1 MKALAHNQS
10 QATGR
15 DLEEVRDQF
24 KQWRHRRK
32 VGARIPSELWQ
43 AAVSLHPR
51 YSVNQISRSLR
62 LDYVDVRKR
71 VDCQTTSSK
80 QSRANDYRFW
90 ELKLA
95 ELQGCIGECRLR
107 AEDGTGRKVEL
118 ELKSIESGQLLQLL
132 GGLWGEEK

>member
-15 DLEEVRDQF
+15 DLEAVREQF
-24 KQWRHRRK
+24 EHWRESRK

-51 YSVNQISRSLR
+51 YTVNQISRSLR
-62 LDYVDVRKR
+62 LDYMDVRKR
-71 VDCQTTSSK
+71 VDCKTASGKGSG
-80 QSRANDYRFW
+80 ANDYRFW
-90 ELKLA
+90 ELKFS
-95 ELQGCIGECRLR
+95 ELQGHIGECRLR

-118 ELKSIESGQLLQLL
+118 ELKSIGGEQLLQLL
-132 GGLWGEEK
+132 EGLWGEW